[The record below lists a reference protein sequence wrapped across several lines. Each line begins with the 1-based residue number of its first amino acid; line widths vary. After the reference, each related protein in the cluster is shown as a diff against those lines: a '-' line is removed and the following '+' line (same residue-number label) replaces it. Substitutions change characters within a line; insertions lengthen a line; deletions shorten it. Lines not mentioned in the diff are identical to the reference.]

1 MMRESSTDL
10 RIYVVEDSPIMLR
23 LLSSAIDAAGAKLS
37 GHSANAQQAIEAI
50 SVLEPDLILIDISLN
65 FGNGFDVLR
74 VLRDRGLALTA
85 RKVVLT
91 NHANAE
97 YRNLC
102 FRLGADQ
109 FLDKA
114 SETAQAL
121 ALISNLAT
129 EHRARLRA
137 PPFGDEPKST
147 DRH

>member
-1 MMRESSTDL
+1 MRESSTAL

-23 LLSSAIDAAGAKLS
+23 LLTSAIDAAGAKLS

-74 VLRDRGLALTA
+74 VLRERGVALTA
-85 RKVVLT
+85 KKVVLT
-91 NHANAE
+91 NHANDE
-97 YRNLC
+97 YKKLC
-102 FRLGADQ
+102 LRLGADK

-121 ALISNLAT
+121 ALINTLAA
-129 EHRARLRA
+129 EHEAKVHSTFLGGD
-137 PPFGDEPKST
+137 PPSKS
-147 DRH
+147 RH